1 MTTALEQRFGLDG
14 KVALVTGGGRG
25 IGRAT
30 GLALAEAGASIA
42 LVDLDLDQAN
52 QVAAEI
58 REQGGRAIAIGGDVT
73 ESATIESMMKQ
84 TVDELGRLDILVN
97 NAGIYPISEFLQ
109 TTDEVWNR
117 VVDLN
122 LSAVFRCSR
131 TAAQIMADQGDGG
144 CIVNLASVQG
154 LKPTNGGLVPYNTTK
169 AAVVMLTKATALE
182 LGPHQI
188 RVNAIA
194 PGVVPTPGTE
204 AVLSQSEAA
213 SVART
218 PMGHLGTA
226 EDVANTILF
235 LASPAACFITGETI
249 TVDGGYV
256 LT

>member
-1 MTTALEQRFGLDG
+1 MTDALDKRFGLNG
-14 KVALVTGGGRG
+14 KVALVTGGGQG
-25 IGRAT
+25 IGRAA
-30 GLALAEAGASIA
+30 GLALAEAGASVA
-42 LVDLDLDQAN
+42 VVDLNLEQAD
-52 QVAAEI
+52 QVAAAI
-58 REQGGRAIAIGGDVT
+58 REQGGQAIAIRGDVT
-73 ESATIESMMKQ
+73 EPGTIESMMKQ
-84 TVDELGRLDILVN
+84 TTDELGRLDILIN
-97 NAGIYPISEFLQ
+97 NAGIYPFSDFLE
-109 TTDEVWNR
+109 TSDDVWNR

-122 LSAVFRCSR
+122 LTAVFRCSR
-131 TAAQIMADQGDGG
+131 TAGQIMADQGGGG

-154 LKPTNGGLVPYNTTK
+154 LKPTNGGLVPYDTTK

-194 PGVVPTPGTE
+194 PGVVPTPGTRDVLSETE
-204 AVLSQSEAA
+204 AV
-213 SVART
+213 SVQRT

-249 TVDGGYV
+249 AVDGGYV